1 MKKLL
6 KLSAQIT
13 RQLQIIYYQIRRIA
27 KVFLSN
33 KHKNKLK
40 ICVEIEQD
48 KASNNKFNEHG
59 RDSHGFPNFLKR

>member
-6 KLSAQIT
+6 KLSTQIT
-13 RQLQIIYYQIRRIA
+13 RQLQIIYYQIKRIA

-33 KHKNKLK
+33 KHKK
-40 ICVEIEQD
+40 IEQN
-48 KASNNKFNEHG
+48 KASNKSFNEHG

>member
-6 KLSAQIT
+6 KLSTQIT

-33 KHKNKLK
+33 KHKK
-40 ICVEIEQD
+40 IEQN
-48 KASNNKFNEHG
+48 KSSNNKFNEHG

>member
-6 KLSAQIT
+6 KLSTQII
-13 RQLQIIYYQIRRIA
+13 RQLQIIYYQIKRIA

-33 KHKNKLK
+33 KHKK
-40 ICVEIEQD
+40 IEQN